1 MHANLDDS
9 PRWKDIMTSPTLIAS
24 LSSLLNRFSLEST
37 TKMVYQDIPSLGTFT
52 RHACPP
58 SSWHCR
64 RNYPLFLIHLILA
77 IFWIK
82 KKKINLCS
90 ELKKSPLLVEEGISP
105 QNPISCNQFLLPVPL
120 AFFIRFSLSKLP
132 YILFIVTA
140 LQGKLRNKGW
150 SSLRTSKQK
159 LSKLFDM

>member
-9 PRWKDIMTSPTLIAS
+9 PRWKDILTSPALIAS

-58 SSWHCR
+58 SNWHCR

-90 ELKKSPLLVEEGISP
+90 ELKKSPLLVEEGIGP
-105 QNPISCNQFLLPVPL
+105 QNPISCNQFSLPVPL